1 MAKVKI
7 MAVDDEPDIISL
19 QGKIL
24 KKAGYEFVGC
34 LSGEEFLQKYPKEK
48 PDLVL
53 LDIMMPGMDGWD
65 VYKAIRKINRN
76 QKVAPVTALD
86 VPPRIKEGIIQLG
99 ASDFI
104 TKPFDPGE
112 LVEKVKKILGEIG

>member
-1 MAKVKI
+1 MPKI

-19 QGKIL
+19 LGKIL

-34 LSGEEFLQKYPKEK
+34 SSGKEFLERYPEEK

-65 VYKAIRKINRN
+65 VYNEIRKINRN
-76 QKVAPVTALD
+76 QKVAPLTALE
-86 VPPRIKEGIIQLG
+86 VPTRIKDCIFELG
-99 ASDFI
+99 ASDYI
-104 TKPFDPGE
+104 TKPFEPDE
-112 LVEKVKKILGEIG
+112 LVEKVKKILKKQ